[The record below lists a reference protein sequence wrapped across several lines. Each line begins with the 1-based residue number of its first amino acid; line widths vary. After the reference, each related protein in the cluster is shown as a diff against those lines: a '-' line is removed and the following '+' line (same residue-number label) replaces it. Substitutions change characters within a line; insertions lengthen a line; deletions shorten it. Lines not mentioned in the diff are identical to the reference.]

1 MNSETLA
8 KYHQDQA
15 SLSETDESKAFKAI
29 HSDSS
34 QDDWATFYTDCRPLM
49 VKYAVRAGVKGSVLD
64 DIVANVMMK
73 LFVMVSVKG
82 IDTGATSKGYL
93 AVMVRHEACD
103 YYRAT
108 KDFYGNES
116 GMLCCS
122 AKEELQFDSVQYDDD
137 GEVYDLAVRQKLED
151 LTRAMGIVKKKV
163 AASSWQMFCDVTI
176 EGLSAQEVAEDM
188 GVKTQTVYQRNFQIK
203 RMIRSEAGF
212 EQ

>member
-8 KYHQDQA
+8 RHHQDQA
-15 SLSETDESKAFKAI
+15 SFSETDECKSFKAI
-29 HSDSS
+29 HSDSG
-34 QDDWATFYTDCRPLM
+34 QDEWATFYADCLPLL
-49 VKYAVRAGVKGSVLD
+49 VKYAVKAGVKGAVLD
-64 DIVANVMMK
+64 DVVANVMMR
-73 LFVMVSVKG
+73 LFTIISAKKG
-82 IDTGATSKGYL
+82 GAECTSNGYL
-93 AVMVRHEACD
+93 AVMVRHEAYD

-137 GEVYDLAVRQKLED
+137 GEVSDLAVRQKLEE
-151 LTRAMGIVKKKV
+151 LTRAMAIVKGKV

-176 EGLSAQEVAEDM
+176 EGLSAQEVAVDM
-188 GVKTQTVYQRNFQIK
+188 GVRTQTVYQRNFQIK
-203 RMIRSEAGF
+203 RMIRREAGV